1 MRVKVFLEK
10 ENAHKSMEIPKDHTI
25 ESLLK
30 RMKINPQT
38 VIVSRNGEVVT
49 EQEILDDKDELK
61 IFSVKLGG

>member
-1 MRVKVFLEK
+1 MRVKVFLER

-38 VIVSRNGEVVT
+38 VIVVKNGDIVS
-49 EQEILDDKDELK
+49 EQESLKGNDSLK
-61 IFSVKLGG
+61 IIKVK